1 MHQSLPERSLEAR
14 NIVPGMYRHYGG
26 GEYEVIGVAW
36 LEASM
41 EEVVVY
47 KAAVDSTLWVRPVK
61 DFLAE
66 VKKGGYIGRRFVKVN
81 T

>member
-1 MHQSLPERSLEAR
+1 MHDNLPERSLEAR
-14 NIVPGMYRHYGG
+14 NIVPGRYRHYGG
-26 GEYEVIGVAW
+26 GEYDVIGVAW

-41 EEVVVY
+41 EEAVVY
-47 KAAVDSTLWVRPVK
+47 RAAVDGTLWVRPVK

-66 VKKGGYIGRRFVKVN
+66 VEKDGYKGPRFVKVN